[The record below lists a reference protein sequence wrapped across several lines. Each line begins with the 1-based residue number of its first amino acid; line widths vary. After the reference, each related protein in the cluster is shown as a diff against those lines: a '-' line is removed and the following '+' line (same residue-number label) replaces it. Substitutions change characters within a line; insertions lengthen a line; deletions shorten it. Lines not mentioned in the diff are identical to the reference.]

1 MFDDT
6 SRLAYLG
13 DQITLWGPRI
23 LLAVIV
29 LIATYF
35 AAKAVRWTVSK
46 VVSGIPFFSRETVRP
61 GETLAKSIGTLAYWL
76 VWLFGLLIAMQ
87 PLGLVQA
94 MAPINALT
102 SEVFVYAPRILGA
115 ALIFF
120 VGLIFARIARN
131 IVETALSVLNPGRLA
146 SRLGLCKGEPA
157 DAASPE
163 GATAPEGTAA
173 PSCPALIRTC
183 GAIVFT
189 LVIIPVS
196 IAALQTLGIS
206 SIVEPT
212 VAVLET
218 VLQAIPR
225 VLAAALLLAIAFAIA
240 QWVRQLV
247 TSTLAALGLDRSLEN
262 VCGFNPSTKPSAVA
276 GMITLVAI
284 MLFAA
289 IEAASLLDF
298 GLVAVMLTQ
307 ATELGGQVIFGS
319 AIILVGVI
327 MGRIVARIVGDSIG
341 ESGLPSILKY
351 AVIAL
356 AIAIGLRFM
365 GLANEIVNL
374 AFGLILGSAA
384 VACAL
389 AFGLGGRETA
399 HQLLQKWL
407 AQGKLGIGKTNP
419 PAKPQ
424 DDANP

>member
-1 MFDDT
+1 MFENT
-6 SRLAYLG
+6 TRLAYLG

-29 LIATYF
+29 LVATYF
-35 AAKAVRWTVSK
+35 LAKVVRWGVTRVIG
-46 VVSGIPFFSRETVRP
+46 GIPFFSRETVRP
-61 GETLAKSIGTLAYWL
+61 GETLAKSLGTLAYWL

-94 MAPINALT
+94 MQPINVLT
-102 SEVFVYAPRILGA
+102 SELFLYAPRVLGA

-131 IVETALSVLNPGRLA
+131 IVETALSMLNLGRLA
-146 SRLGLCKGEPA
+146 SRIGLCKSEQ
-157 DAASPE
+157 
-163 GATAPEGTAA
+163 TAPVGAEEAAVA
-173 PSCPALIRTC
+173 PSCATLIRAC
-183 GAIVFT
+183 GAIVFA

-206 SIVEPT
+206 SIAEPT
-212 VAVLET
+212 VTVLET
-218 VLQAIPR
+218 VLQAVPR
-225 VLAAALLLAIAFAIA
+225 MLAAALLLAIAFAIA

-247 TSTLAALGLDRSLEN
+247 ASTLAALGLDRSLESIG
-262 VCGFNPSTKPSAVA
+262 GFNPSTKPSSVV
-276 GMITLVAI
+276 GMIALLAI

-298 GLVAVMLTQ
+298 SLVAMMLTQ

-319 AIILVGVI
+319 VIILVGVI

-341 ESGLPSILKY
+341 ENGLPSILKY

-356 AIAIGLRFM
+356 AVAIGLRFM
-365 GLANEIVNL
+365 GLANEIINL

-389 AFGLGGRETA
+389 AFGLGGRDTA
-399 HQLLQKWL
+399 HQLLQKWM
-407 AQGKLGIGKTNP
+407 AQGKLSIGKSD
-419 PAKPQ
+419 ASSKPG
-424 DDANP
+424 DDGNS

>member
-1 MFDDT
+1 MFENT
-6 SRLAYLG
+6 PRVAYLS
-13 DQITLWGPRI
+13 DQVMLWGPRI
-23 LLAVIV
+23 LLALVV
-29 LIATYF
+29 LVVTYF
-35 AAKAVRWTVSK
+35 VAKAVRWGVARVIGT
-46 VVSGIPFFSRETVRP
+46 IPFFSRETVRP
-61 GETLAKSIGTLAYWL
+61 GETLASSMGTLAYWL

-94 MAPINALT
+94 MEPINTLT
-102 SEVFVYAPRILGA
+102 NELFLYAPRVLGA

-131 IVETALSVLNPGRLA
+131 IVETALSVLNPGGLA
-146 SRLGLCKGEPA
+146 SRLGLCKSEPA
-157 DAASPE
+157 AASPE
-163 GATAPEGTAA
+163 GAAA
-173 PSCPALIRTC
+173 PSCATLIRAC
-183 GAIVFT
+183 GAVVFT

-206 SIVEPT
+206 SIVAPT

-218 VLQAIPR
+218 VLQAVPR

-247 TSTLAALGLDRSLEN
+247 ASTLAALGLDRALESIG
-262 VCGFNPSTKPSAVA
+262 GFNPTTKPSAVA

-298 GLVAVMLTQ
+298 GLVAAMLTQ
-307 ATELGGQVIFGS
+307 ATELGGHVIFGS

-389 AFGLGGRETA
+389 AFGLGGRDTA
-399 HQLLQKWL
+399 HQLLQKWT
-407 AQGKLGIGKTNP
+407 AQGKLGRGQAGSPAAPRDDSNP
-419 PAKPQ
+419 
-424 DDANP
+424 